1 MSDRRR
7 PGRDEQEPSSPPDPI
22 PSYELP
28 KRQPGR
34 RWQRR
39 RIDEQMEERSAEGWD
54 TPMNRREFLDVARKL
69 GTGVAVSSFLYP
81 TFLAACGKTADQLT
95 PQQGGRFNVGE
106 AGGGETINIGVI
118 SIYSGVG
125 AFVGKLADRGGQLA
139 VEQINKHGL
148 PAKGLQTAKDGFP
161 DFEAYERQTNG
172 GILGGRKIRLIARDD
187 NLSAQVAVSAIQEM
201 ITRFD
206 IKGLI
211 FAGLYDDI
219 YAAKKL
225 LAQYNLPAI
234 AAYGDLASVGQL
246 YPKNNYR
253 QLFQMFPPDQWGIE
267 VMINEYCLADR
278 GYTKFA
284 YLGDNTAIGAQGKRL
299 IGETLAKTGKRLLAA
314 EQYNVGDVDMTAQ
327 LQRIKGTGCNALMV
341 WGIAGDTAHALE
353 SVKRLDAV
361 YIDRDRARGGGKWA
375 PQIIG
380 FEGGAA
386 ERTFAVLAG
395 DAARTGTMSYWY
407 LGGIGYIPQFKP
419 AVDTFKKRWGVAP
432 TGGENN
438 PADAVFL
445 FARAFEQ
452 AGGTDSNKVIAA
464 LENLEGGGINFSSIT
479 PHSFTKDRHISIEP
493 ADMVGITLERGKAAQ
508 TSPAYELGAEFI
520 GNPKADPP
528 IPPFNPPGYVG
539 PTHFMRFNQEAL
551 MKKHQKLFG
560 DIMLKNGFG
569 TQCTKKADSSAPYGF
584 KLTNDCKIH

>member
-1 MSDRRR
+1 MTRKR
-7 PGRDEQEPSSPPDPI
+7 PDPEEFPARPEPI

-28 KRQPGR
+28 RKNPGQ

-39 RIDEQMEERSAEGWD
+39 RIEEEMEEKSELGFD
-54 TPMNRREFLDVARKL
+54 TPMNRREFLDVAKKV
-69 GTGVAVSSFLYP
+69 GVGVAATSWLYP
-81 TFLAACGKTADQLT
+81 AFLTACGKTADSLT
-95 PQQGGRFNVGE
+95 PSTGGKFNVGE
-106 AGGGETINIGVI
+106 EGSGETINIGVI

-125 AFVGKLADRGGQLA
+125 AFVGKLADHGGQLA

-148 PAKGLQTAKDGFP
+148 PAAGISTAKNGFP
-161 DFEAYERQTNG
+161 DFDAYNKQTQG
-172 GILGGRKIRLIARDD
+172 GILGGKKIKLIARDD

-201 ITRFD
+201 ITSHN

-219 YAAKKL
+219 YAAKKIL
-225 LAQYNLPAI
+225 QQYNLPAI
-234 AAYGDLASVGQL
+234 AAYGDIASVGQL
-246 YPKNNYR
+246 YPQTNYR
-253 QLFQMFPPDQWGIE
+253 QLFQMFPPDVWGIE
-267 VMINEYCLADR
+267 IILNEYAIKDR

-299 IGETLAKTGKRLLAA
+299 IGETLAKSGHRLAAA

-327 LQRIKGTGCNALMV
+327 LQRIRGTGCNALMI

-361 YIDRDRARGGGKWA
+361 YLDHDHARGGGGWH

-395 DAARTGTMSYWY
+395 DAARIGTMSYWY
-407 LGGIGYIPQFKP
+407 MGGIGYIPEFQS
-419 AVDTFKKRWGVAP
+419 AVDTFKKRWGIAP

-438 PADAVFL
+438 PADAVYL
-445 FARAFEQ
+445 FASAFQ
-452 AGGTDSNKVIAA
+452 AAGGTDPQKVINA
-464 LENLEGGGINFSSIT
+464 LETMKGVNFSSIT
-479 PHSFTKDRHISIEP
+479 PHTFTKDRHISLEK
-493 ADMVGITLERGKAAQ
+493 ADMVGITLERGKAAN
-508 TSPAYELGAEFI
+508 TSPAYQLGTEFI

-528 IPPFNPPGYVG
+528 IKAFNPPGYVG
-539 PTHFMRFNQEAL
+539 PTQFMRFNQEAL
-551 MKKHQKLFG
+551 TKKHEKLFV
-560 DIMLKNGFG
+560 DVMLKQGFG
-569 TQCTKKADSSAPYGF
+569 TQCTKRPDSSSPWGF
-584 KLTNDCKIH
+584 KLTNECKIH

>member
-7 PGRDEQEPSSPPDPI
+7 GRDEQEPSSTLDPI

-69 GTGVAVSSFLYP
+69 GTGVAASSFLYP
-81 TFLAACGKTADQLT
+81 AFLAACGKTADQLT
-95 PQQGGRFNVGE
+95 PQQGGRFNVDE
-106 AGGGETINIGVI
+106 AGGGEAINIGVI

-148 PAKGLQTAKDGFP
+148 PAKGLQSAKNGFP

-187 NLSAQVAVSAIQEM
+187 NLSAQVAVSALQEM

-206 IKGLI
+206 IKGVI

-225 LAQYNLPAI
+225 LQQYNLPAI

-246 YPKNNYR
+246 YPKNDYR

-267 VMINEYCLADR
+267 VMINEYLLADR

-361 YIDRDRARGGGKWA
+361 YIDRDRAKGGGGWH
-375 PQIIG
+375 PQIVG

-407 LGGIGYIPQFKP
+407 LGGIGYIPQFKD

-479 PHSFTKDRHISIEP
+479 PHFFTKDRHISIEP
-493 ADMVGITLERGKAAQ
+493 ADMVGITLERGKAVS

-528 IPPFNPPGYVG
+528 VPAFNPPGYVG

-551 MKKHQKLFG
+551 MKKHAKLFG
-560 DIMLKNGFG
+560 DVMMKNGFG

-584 KLTNDCKIH
+584 RLTNDCKIH

>member
-1 MSDRRR
+1 M
-7 PGRDEQEPSSPPDPI
+7 Q
-22 PSYELP
+22 
-28 KRQPGR
+28 
-34 RWQRR
+34 
-39 RIDEQMEERSAEGWD
+39 ERSALGWD
-54 TPMNRREFLDVARKL
+54 TPVNRREFIDLSKRVGFGLAA
-69 GTGVAVSSFLYP
+69 TSWMYP
-81 TFLAACGKTADQLT
+81 AFLASCGKTADGLA
-95 PQQGGRFNVGE
+95 PAAGGRFDSG
-106 AGGGETINIGVI
+106 AGATGDTINIGVI

-125 AFVGKLADRGGQLA
+125 AFVGKLVNRGGGLA
-139 VEQINKHGL
+139 VEQLNRHGVPDIKL
-148 PAKGLQTAKDGFP
+148 LRAKDGFP
-161 DFEAYERQTNG
+161 DFEAYDKVEAG
-172 GILGGRKIRLIARDD
+172 GVDIGGKRYKFRMIARDD
-187 NLSAQVAVSAIQEM
+187 NLSAQVAVSQIQDM
-201 ITRFD
+201 ITSFD

-219 YAAKKL
+219 YAAKRL
-225 LAQYNLPAI
+225 LQQYNLPAI

-246 YPKNNYR
+246 FPRSNYR
-253 QLFQMFPPDQWGIE
+253 QLFQMFPPDAWGIE
-267 VMINEYCLADR
+267 LILEEYAIRDR
-278 GYTKFA
+278 GYSRFA

-299 IGETLAKTGKRLLAA
+299 IGETLARNGKRLLAA

-327 LQRIKGTGCNALMV
+327 LQRIKGTNCNALLI

-361 YIDRDRARGGGKWA
+361 YIDHARAKGGGWH

-407 LGGIGYIPQFKP
+407 LGGIGYIPQFKS

-452 AGGTDSNKVIAA
+452 AGGTDSAKVIAA

-479 PHSFTKDRHISIEP
+479 PHAFTKDRHISIEP

-508 TSPAYELGAEFI
+508 TSPAYELGTEFI
-520 GNPKADPP
+520 GNTKVDPP
-528 IPPFNPPGYVG
+528 IKAFNPPGYVG

-551 MKKHQKLFG
+551 MKKHAKLFG
-560 DIMLKNGFG
+560 DVMLKNGFG
-569 TQCTKKADSSAPYGF
+569 TQCTKVNDSKAPYGF
-584 KLTNDCKIH
+584 RLTNDCKIH

>member
-1 MSDRRR
+1 MSTKK
-7 PGRDEQEPSSPPDPI
+7 PDPEELPSRPTTI

-28 KRQPGR
+28 RENPGQ

-39 RIDEQMEERSAEGWD
+39 RVDEEMEEKSEQGFD
-54 TPMNRREFLDVARKL
+54 TPMNRRQFLDVAKKV
-69 GTGVAVSSFLYP
+69 GAGVAATSWLYP
-81 TFLAACGKTADQLT
+81 AFLAACGKTADSLT
-95 PQQGGRFNVGE
+95 PSTGGKFNVGE
-106 AGGGETINIGVI
+106 AGSGETINIGVI

-125 AFVGKLADRGGQLA
+125 AFVGKLADHGGQLA

-148 PAKGLQTAKDGFP
+148 PAAGISTAKNGFP
-161 DFEAYERQTNG
+161 DFDAYNRQTVG
-172 GILGGRKIRLIARDD
+172 GILGGKKIKLIARDD

-201 ITRFD
+201 ITSHN

-225 LAQYNLPAI
+225 LQQYNLPAI
-234 AAYGDLASVGQL
+234 AAYGDIASVGQL
-246 YPKNNYR
+246 YPQTNYR
-253 QLFQMFPPDQWGIE
+253 QMFQMFPPDIWGIDLI
-267 VMINEYCLADR
+267 VNEYAIADR

-299 IGETLAKTGKRLLAA
+299 IGETLAKSGHHLAAA

-327 LQRIKGTGCNALMV
+327 LQRLRGTGCNALMI

-353 SVKRLDAV
+353 SVKRLDAM
-361 YIDRDRARGGGKWA
+361 YIDHDHARGGGWH

-395 DAARTGTMSYWY
+395 DAARIGTMSYWY
-407 LGGIGYIPQFKP
+407 MGGLGYIPEFQS
-419 AVDTFKKRWGVAP
+419 AVDTFKKRWGIAP

-438 PADAVFL
+438 PADAVYL
-445 FARAFEQ
+445 FASAFQE
-452 AGGTDSNKVIAA
+452 AGGTDPEKVINA
-464 LENLEGGGINFSSIT
+464 LETMKGVNFSSIT
-479 PHSFTKDRHISIEP
+479 PHSFTKDRHISIEK
-493 ADMVGITLERGKAAQ
+493 ADMVGITLERGKAANTNPPYQ
-508 TSPAYELGAEFI
+508 LGTEFI

-528 IPPFNPPGYVG
+528 IKAFNPPGYVG
-539 PTHFMRFNQEAL
+539 PTQFMRFNQEAL
-551 MKKHQKLFG
+551 TKKHEKLFI
-560 DIMLKNGFG
+560 DVMLKQGFG
-569 TQCTKKADSSAPYGF
+569 TQCTKRPDSSSPWGF
-584 KLTNDCKIH
+584 KLTNECKIH